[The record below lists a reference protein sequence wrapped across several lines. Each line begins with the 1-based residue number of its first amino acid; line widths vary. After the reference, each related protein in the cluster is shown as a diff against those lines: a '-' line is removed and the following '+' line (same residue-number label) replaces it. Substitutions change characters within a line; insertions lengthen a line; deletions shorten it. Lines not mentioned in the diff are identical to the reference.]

1 MSILLYGTVPRGTKE
16 RRKDMSILQDRKK
29 RASEAPI
36 DEVYIIYGK
45 SGTGKTV
52 VASTFP
58 KTKEAP
64 MLYLDILEGGIGSVD
79 SKDKEL
85 IDWLPIESFEELD
98 EVLEDVIR
106 GYSEVDGKQIPVKY
120 STIVIDSLTQL
131 EYLIKKYLKTSS
143 NKTSMTLQL
152 WGQAKDSQEDVYNL
166 LKFLHMKT
174 GAKVVAIAHEKE
186 LSDDNNPD
194 FNTIIPSLMT
204 SSSISL
210 CAKASFVWYCK
221 VEKKEKV
228 DANNNVYT
236 ETNFV
241 TYIGPHPYLVTKC
254 RKPKNFKVPEKVTD
268 LTYDKFKKNVLDK
281 MGAKSE

>member
-1 MSILLYGTVPRGTKE
+1 MGNV
-16 RRKDMSILQDRKK
+16 LQERKK

-79 SKDKEL
+79 NKDKEL
-85 IDWLPIESFEELD
+85 IDWVPIESFEEVD
-98 EVLEDVIR
+98 EVLEDVIN
-106 GYSEVDGKQIPVKY
+106 GYSLVDGKKIPVKY

-131 EYLIKKYLKTSS
+131 EYLIKKYLKTNSG
-143 NKTSMTLQL
+143 KTSMTLQL

-166 LKFLHMKT
+166 LKYLHMKT
-174 GAKVVAIAHEKE
+174 GARVVAIAHEKE
-186 LSDDNNPD
+186 LSDDNNPE

-204 SSSISL
+204 SSSVSL
-210 CAKASFVWYCK
+210 CAKASFVWYTK
-221 VEKKEKV
+221 IEKEDKV
-228 DANNNVYT
+228 DENNNVVT
-236 ETNFV
+236 KTSFV
-241 TYIGPHPYLVTKC
+241 TYISAHPYLVTKC
-254 RKPKNFKVPEKVTD
+254 RKPKDFKVPEKVVD
-268 LTYDKFKKNVLDK
+268 MTYDKFKKNVLDK
-281 MGAKSE
+281 LHG

>member
-1 MSILLYGTVPRGTKE
+1 
-16 RRKDMSILQDRKK
+16 MSILQERKK
-29 RASEAPI
+29 RATEAPI

-45 SGTGKTV
+45 AGTGKTV
-52 VASTFP
+52 LASTFP

-79 SKDKEL
+79 GKDKEL

-98 EVLEDVIR
+98 EVLEDVVR

-131 EYLIKKYLKTSS
+131 EYLIKKHLKTAS
-143 NKTSMTLQL
+143 NKSSMTLQL
-152 WGQAKDSQEDVYNL
+152 WGQTKDNQEDVYNL
-166 LKFLHMKT
+166 LKFLHVKT
-174 GAKVVAIAHEKE
+174 GARIVAIAHEKE

-194 FNTIIPSLMT
+194 FNTVIPSLMT
-204 SSSISL
+204 SSSTSL

-221 VEKKEKV
+221 VEREDKI
-228 DANNNVYT
+228 DANNNVVSK
-236 ETNFV
+236 TNFV
-241 TYIGPHPYLVTKC
+241 TYIGPHQYLVTKC
-254 RKPKNFKVPEKVTD
+254 RKPKDFKIPEKITD

-281 MGAKSE
+281 IGVA

>member
-1 MSILLYGTVPRGTKE
+1 MGNV
-16 RRKDMSILQDRKK
+16 LQERKK

-79 SKDKEL
+79 NKDKEL
-85 IDWLPIESFEELD
+85 IDWVPIESFEEVD
-98 EVLEDVIR
+98 EVLEDVIN
-106 GYSEVDGKQIPVKY
+106 GYSLVDNKKIPVKY

-131 EYLIKKYLKTSS
+131 EYLIKKYLKTNSG
-143 NKTSMTLQL
+143 KTSMTLQL

-166 LKFLHMKT
+166 LKYLHMKT
-174 GAKVVAIAHEKE
+174 GARVVAIAHEKE
-186 LSDDNNPD
+186 LSDDNNPE

-204 SSSISL
+204 SSSVSL
-210 CAKASFVWYCK
+210 CAKASFVWYTK
-221 VEKKEKV
+221 IEKEDKV
-228 DANNNVYT
+228 DENNNVVT
-236 ETNFV
+236 KTSFV
-241 TYIGPHPYLVTKC
+241 TYISAHPYLVTKC
-254 RKPKNFKVPEKVTD
+254 RKPKDFKVPEKVVD
-268 LTYDKFKKNVLDK
+268 MTYDKFKKNVLDK
-281 MGAKSE
+281 LHG

>member
-1 MSILLYGTVPRGTKE
+1 
-16 RRKDMSILQDRKK
+16 MSILQERKK

-79 SKDKEL
+79 NKDKEL
-85 IDWLPIESFEELD
+85 IDWVPIENFEEVD

-106 GYSEVDGKQIPVKY
+106 GYSEVDGKKIPVKY

-131 EYLIKKYLKTSS
+131 EYLIKKYLKTSG
-143 NKTSMTLQL
+143 NKNSMTLQL

-186 LSDDNNPD
+186 VTDDNNPD

-204 SSSISL
+204 SSSYSL

-228 DANNNVYT
+228 DENNNVVT
-236 ETNFV
+236 ETIFV
-241 TYIGPHPYLVTKC
+241 TYIGPHSYLVTKC
-254 RKPKNFKVPEKVTD
+254 RKPKNFKVPEKVVD

>member
-1 MSILLYGTVPRGTKE
+1 MGNV
-16 RRKDMSILQDRKK
+16 LQERKK

-79 SKDKEL
+79 NKDKEL
-85 IDWLPIESFEELD
+85 IDWVPIESFEEVD
-98 EVLEDVIR
+98 EVLEDVIN
-106 GYSEVDGKQIPVKY
+106 GYSLVDGKKIPVKY

-131 EYLIKKYLKTSS
+131 EYLIKKYLKTNSG
-143 NKTSMTLQL
+143 KTSKTLQL

-166 LKFLHMKT
+166 LKYLHMKT
-174 GAKVVAIAHEKE
+174 GARVVAIAHEKE
-186 LSDDNNPD
+186 LSDDNNPE

-204 SSSISL
+204 SSSVSL
-210 CAKASFVWYCK
+210 CAKASFVWYTK
-221 VEKKEKV
+221 IEKEDKV
-228 DANNNVYT
+228 DENNNVVT
-236 ETNFV
+236 KTSFV
-241 TYIGPHPYLVTKC
+241 TYISAHPYLVTKC
-254 RKPKNFKVPEKVTD
+254 RKPKDFKVPEKVVD
-268 LTYDKFKKNVLDK
+268 MTYDKFKKNVLDK
-281 MGAKSE
+281 LHG

>member
-1 MSILLYGTVPRGTKE
+1 MGNV
-16 RRKDMSILQDRKK
+16 LQERKK

-79 SKDKEL
+79 NKDKEL
-85 IDWLPIESFEELD
+85 IDWVPIESFEEVD
-98 EVLEDVIR
+98 QVLEDVIN
-106 GYSEVDGKQIPVKY
+106 GYSLVDGKKIPVKY

-143 NKTSMTLQL
+143 NKSSMTLQL

-166 LKFLHMKT
+166 LKYLHMKT
-174 GAKVVAIAHEKE
+174 GARVVAIAHEKE
-186 LSDDNNPD
+186 LSDDNNPE

-204 SSSISL
+204 SSSVSL
-210 CAKASFVWYCK
+210 CAKASFVWYTK
-221 VEKKEKV
+221 IEKEDKV
-228 DANNNVYT
+228 DENNNVVT
-236 ETNFV
+236 KTSFV
-241 TYIGPHPYLVTKC
+241 TYISAHPYLVT
-254 RKPKNFKVPEKVTD
+254 
-268 LTYDKFKKNVLDK
+268 
-281 MGAKSE
+281 

>member
-1 MSILLYGTVPRGTKE
+1 MGNV
-16 RRKDMSILQDRKK
+16 LQERKK

-79 SKDKEL
+79 NKDKEL
-85 IDWLPIESFEELD
+85 IDWVPIESFEEVD
-98 EVLEDVIR
+98 QVLEDVIN
-106 GYSEVDGKQIPVKY
+106 GYSLVDNKKIPVKY

-131 EYLIKKYLKTSS
+131 EYLIKKYLKS
-143 NKTSMTLQL
+143 NSGKTSMTLQL

-166 LKFLHMKT
+166 LKYLHMKT
-174 GAKVVAIAHEKE
+174 GARVVAIAHEKE
-186 LSDDNNPD
+186 LSDDNNPE

-204 SSSISL
+204 SSSVSL
-210 CAKASFVWYCK
+210 CAKASFVWYTK
-221 VEKKEKV
+221 IEKEDKV
-228 DANNNVYT
+228 DGNNNVVT
-236 ETNFV
+236 KTSFV
-241 TYIGPHPYLVTKC
+241 TYISAHPYLVTKC
-254 RKPKNFKVPEKVTD
+254 RKPKDFKVPEKVVD
-268 LTYDKFKKNVLDK
+268 MTYDKFKKNVLDK
-281 MGAKSE
+281 LHG

>member
-1 MSILLYGTVPRGTKE
+1 MGNV
-16 RRKDMSILQDRKK
+16 LQERKK

-79 SKDKEL
+79 NKDKEL
-85 IDWLPIESFEELD
+85 IDWVPIESFEEVD
-98 EVLEDVIR
+98 EVLEDVIN
-106 GYSEVDGKQIPVKY
+106 GYSLVDGKKIPVKY

-131 EYLIKKYLKTSS
+131 EYLIKKYLKTNSG
-143 NKTSMTLQL
+143 KTSMTLQL

-166 LKFLHMKT
+166 LKYLHMKT
-174 GAKVVAIAHEKE
+174 GARVVAIAHEKE
-186 LSDDNNPD
+186 LSDDNNPE

-204 SSSISL
+204 SSSVSL
-210 CAKASFVWYCK
+210 CAKASFVWYTK
-221 VEKKEKV
+221 IEKEDKV
-228 DANNNVYT
+228 DENNNVVT
-236 ETNFV
+236 KTSFV
-241 TYIGPHPYLVTKC
+241 TYISAHPYLVTKC
-254 RKPKNFKVPEKVTD
+254 RKPKDFKVPEKVVD
-268 LTYDKFKKNVLDK
+268 MTYEKFKKNVLDK
-281 MGAKSE
+281 LHG

>member
-1 MSILLYGTVPRGTKE
+1 
-16 RRKDMSILQDRKK
+16 MSILQSKKK

-36 DEVYIIYGK
+36 DEMYIIYGK

-52 VASTFP
+52 LASTFP

-79 SKDKEL
+79 NKDKEL
-85 IDWLPIESFEELD
+85 IDWVPIESFEELD
-98 EVLEDVIR
+98 DILEEVCR
-106 GYSEVDGKQIPVKY
+106 GYSEVDGKKVPIKY

-131 EYLIKKYLKTSS
+131 EYMIKNHLKSSS

-174 GAKVVAIAHEKE
+174 GARVVAIAHEKE
-186 LSDDNNPD
+186 MKDDSNPD
-194 FNTIIPSLMT
+194 FNTLIPSLMT
-204 SSSISL
+204 SSSLSL
-210 CAKASFVWYCK
+210 CAKASFVWYTK
-221 VEKKEKV
+221 VEREDKV
-228 DANNNVYT
+228 DANNNVVTKTQY
-236 ETNFV
+236 V
-241 TYIGPHPYLVTKC
+241 TYISAHPYLVTKC
-254 RKPKNFKVPEKVTD
+254 RKPKDFKVPEKVTD

-281 MGAKSE
+281 MMNEK

>member
-1 MSILLYGTVPRGTKE
+1 MGNV
-16 RRKDMSILQDRKK
+16 LQERKK

-79 SKDKEL
+79 NKDKEL
-85 IDWLPIESFEELD
+85 IDWVPIESFEEVD
-98 EVLEDVIR
+98 QVLEDVIN
-106 GYSEVDGKQIPVKY
+106 GYSLVDGKKIPVKY

-143 NKTSMTLQL
+143 NKSSMTLQL

-166 LKFLHMKT
+166 LKYLHMKT
-174 GAKVVAIAHEKE
+174 GARVVAIAHEKE
-186 LSDDNNPD
+186 LSDDNNPE

-204 SSSISL
+204 SSSVSL

-221 VEKKEKV
+221 VEKQEKV
-228 DANNNVYT
+228 DENNNVVT
-236 ETNFV
+236 ETHFV
-241 TYIGPHPYLVTKC
+241 TYISAHPYLVTKC
-254 RKPKNFKVPEKVTD
+254 RKPKDFKVPEKVTD
-268 LTYDKFKKNVLDK
+268 MTYEKFKKNVLDK
-281 MGAKSE
+281 LQG

>member
-1 MSILLYGTVPRGTKE
+1 
-16 RRKDMSILQDRKK
+16 MSILQDRKK

-131 EYLIKKYLKTSS
+131 EYLIKKYLK
-143 NKTSMTLQL
+143 NVK
-152 WGQAKDSQEDVYNL
+152 
-166 LKFLHMKT
+166 LK
-174 GAKVVAIAHEKE
+174 V
-186 LSDDNNPD
+186 
-194 FNTIIPSLMT
+194 
-204 SSSISL
+204 
-210 CAKASFVWYCK
+210 
-221 VEKKEKV
+221 
-228 DANNNVYT
+228 
-236 ETNFV
+236 
-241 TYIGPHPYLVTKC
+241 
-254 RKPKNFKVPEKVTD
+254 
-268 LTYDKFKKNVLDK
+268 
-281 MGAKSE
+281 